1 MDNYE
6 KAKAIMDELEERV
19 ELENITLQVL
29 AEELAMIAE
38 KVKDIERQVK
48 EL

>member
-6 KAKAIMDELEERV
+6 KAKSIMDELEERV

>member
-6 KAKAIMDELEERV
+6 EAKAIMDELEERV

-38 KVKDIERQVK
+38 KVKEIERQVK

>member
-6 KAKAIMDELEERV
+6 EAKAIMDELEERV